1 MRTRIA
7 SLALLLLACVA
18 ACTEETTYDFDG
30 VDVGADGSGRAPRER
45 SNSQFIRAAYADL
58 LGRTPESYELVIT
71 VNGTEAARFPVDEQ
85 QILLAGLDGVGDPA
99 PMRSLVVSGL
109 LASDEVDLPRK
120 AEVDDPDGY
129 ITDQFRFFLGRDP
142 NPYELATFADQWA
155 RDPAVGPRTVIRALM
170 ESREY
175 QSY

>member
-7 SLALLLLACVA
+7 TLALLLLACVA
-18 ACTEETTYDFDG
+18 ACTETTYDFSD
-30 VDVGADGSGRAPRER
+30 VDVGGDGSGRAPRER
-45 SNSQFIRAAYADL
+45 SNSQFVRAAYADL
-58 LGRTPESYELVIT
+58 LGRTPESYDVVVT

-99 PMRSLVVSGL
+99 PMRSLMVSGL
-109 LASDEVDLPRK
+109 LASDEVNLPRK
-120 AEVDDPDGY
+120 AEVDDPSGY

-142 NPYELATFADQWA
+142 NPYELATFADEWA
-155 RDPAVGPRTVIRALM
+155 KDPAVGPRAIIRALM

-175 QSY
+175 QTY

>member
-7 SLALLLLACVA
+7 TLALLLLACA
-18 ACTEETTYDFDG
+18 GACTETTYDFDG
-30 VDVGADGSGRAPRER
+30 VDVGADGSGRTPRER

-58 LGRTPESYELVIT
+58 LGRTPESYEVSIT
-71 VNGTEAARFPVDEQ
+71 VNGTEAARLPVDEQ

-120 AEVDDPDGY
+120 AEVDDPRGY

-142 NPYELATFADQWA
+142 NPYELAVFADEWA
-155 RDPAVGPRTVIRALM
+155 KDPAVGPRTIIRALM

-175 QSY
+175 QTY